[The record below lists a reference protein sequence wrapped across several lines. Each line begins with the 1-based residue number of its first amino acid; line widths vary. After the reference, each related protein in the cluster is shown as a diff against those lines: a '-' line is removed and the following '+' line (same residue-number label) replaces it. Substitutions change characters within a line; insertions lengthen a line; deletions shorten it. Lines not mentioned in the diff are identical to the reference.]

1 MNDCLSRPRAP
12 RAARRP
18 LSTIHHGIAR
28 MDDYAWLRAANW
40 QAVMRD
46 PAQLDP
52 AIRAH
57 LEAEN
62 AYAEAFMADTKELQ
76 ALRIA
81 GVAHSPDHSLIA
93 YAVDT
98 KGSEFYTVNVIEAD
112 GGAVVDSGIADNN
125 GSLEWA
131 ADSRT
136 LLYVWLD
143 EDHRP
148 RRVLRHAIGADGA
161 DDLIHAQDDASFF
174 LGLSAT

>member
-1 MNDCLSRPRAP
+1 MNDCHARARAP

-18 LSTIHHGIAR
+18 LSTIHHGITR
-28 MDDYAWLRAANW
+28 VDDYAWLRAANW

-98 KGSEFYTVNVIEAD
+98 QGLGVLHGQRHRSRQRR
-112 GGAVVDSGIADNN
+112 GGRFWHRRQQWIARM
-125 GSLEWA
+125 GGRQPYASLCLA
-131 ADSRT
+131 
-136 LLYVWLD
+136 
-143 EDHRP
+143 
-148 RRVLRHAIGADGA
+148 
-161 DDLIHAQDDASFF
+161 
-174 LGLSAT
+174 